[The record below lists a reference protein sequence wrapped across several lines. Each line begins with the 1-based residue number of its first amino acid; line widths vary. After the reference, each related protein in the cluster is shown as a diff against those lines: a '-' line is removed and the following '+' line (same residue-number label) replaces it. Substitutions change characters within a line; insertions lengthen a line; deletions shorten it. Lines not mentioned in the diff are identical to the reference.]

1 MFTEVIIALVAVAL
15 VQAFVV
21 KPFGVPSQSMEQ
33 TLHIGDRILVN
44 RLDDDITR
52 GDVVVFGHGNTWQE
66 KELPPAS
73 NVVTRALRAFGDLTG
88 IGPSSTAY
96 TVKRVIGLPGQKVA
110 CCSTDG
116 KVTVDGQ
123 PLDEPYIYEDLPF
136 TPGTLDCSSSPRSP
150 RCFPEIT
157 VPRENLIVLG
167 DHRSR
172 VGRLGH
178 RVPRR
183 HRGAGVCPVRAE
195 GTRRRARRA
204 PVLAAGRHRPP
215 PALTGRRPKQPGCAV
230 RHAEAPAQHRLA
242 PARPGVG
249 QRGDQHRGPHPG
261 LVIRPWRRRRG
272 CVGRQRW

>member
-73 NVVTRALRAFGDLTG
+73 NVVTRAFRAFGDLTG

-167 DHRSR
+167 DHRSESADS
-172 VGRLGH
+172 VIGC
-178 RVPRR
+178 
-183 HRGAGVCPVRAE
+183 RGATDGPECARFVPKERVVGPVILRFW
-195 GTRRRARRA
+195 
-204 PVLAAGRHRPP
+204 PL
-215 PALTGRRPKQPGCAV
+215 
-230 RHAEAPAQHRLA
+230 
-242 PARPGVG
+242 
-249 QRGDQHRGPHPG
+249 GDIGPLPH
-261 LVIRPWRRRRG
+261 
-272 CVGRQRW
+272 

>member
-15 VQAFVV
+15 VQAFLV

-73 NVVTRALRAFGDLTG
+73 NVVTRAFRAFGDLTG

-136 TPGTLDCSSSPRSP
+136 TAGTLDCSSSPRSP

-167 DHRSR
+167 DHRSESADS
-172 VGRLGH
+172 VIGC
-178 RVPRR
+178 
-183 HRGAGVCPVRAE
+183 RGATDGPECARFVPKERVVGPV
-195 GTRRRARRA
+195 
-204 PVLAAGRHRPP
+204 VLRFWP
-215 PALTGRRPKQPGCAV
+215 L
-230 RHAEAPAQHRLA
+230 
-242 PARPGVG
+242 
-249 QRGDQHRGPHPG
+249 GDIGPLPH
-261 LVIRPWRRRRG
+261 
-272 CVGRQRW
+272 

>member
-73 NVVTRALRAFGDLTG
+73 NVVTRAMRAFGDLTG

-167 DHRSR
+167 DHRSESADS
-172 VGRLGH
+172 VIGC
-178 RVPRR
+178 
-183 HRGAGVCPVRAE
+183 RGATDGPECARFVPKERVVGPVVLRFWPLGDI
-195 GTRRRARRA
+195 GT
-204 PVLAAGRHRPP
+204 L
-215 PALTGRRPKQPGCAV
+215 
-230 RHAEAPAQHRLA
+230 
-242 PARPGVG
+242 
-249 QRGDQHRGPHPG
+249 PH
-261 LVIRPWRRRRG
+261 
-272 CVGRQRW
+272 